1 MDTLH
6 TSLHHGEGCNWQ
18 EVDDPSTKDN
28 PSAQDGPSAK
38 GDLSTEANF
47 SNINDSASISTGDI
61 LSSQPSLSTITK
73 SGDTCP
79 NTPNPEY
86 HVFYICN
93 IHGTQ
98 NHYGPYCNWLLSFI
112 NINMLPQLV
121 YGSLPPVLPS
131 GHIPWPPTAT
141 MSAVM
146 DSSSTPDNAASPPLY
161 AEEAS
166 AAPTA
171 FTPGGSYNA
180 VAGPSSVPPPPAPQV
195 SQGGP
200 FYAVFVGIRT
210 GVFGDWSVIVI
221 STFCD
226 LIQIFFP
233 FPAGLSLLL
242 LL

>member
-1 MDTLH
+1 
-6 TSLHHGEGCNWQ
+6 
-18 EVDDPSTKDN
+18 
-28 PSAQDGPSAK
+28 
-38 GDLSTEANF
+38 
-47 SNINDSASISTGDI
+47 
-61 LSSQPSLSTITK
+61 
-73 SGDTCP
+73 
-79 NTPNPEY
+79 
-86 HVFYICN
+86 
-93 IHGTQ
+93 
-98 NHYGPYCNWLLSFI
+98 
-112 NINMLPQLV
+112 MLPQLV

-161 AEEAS
+161 AEAS

-195 SQGGP
+195 SQEGP

-210 GVFGDWSVIVI
+210 GVFNDWSVIVI